1 MVYLSK
7 FVHSSTGKIMMSIL
21 LGFGLATLFRAVCK
35 GKDCLEFHAPSLDE
49 INNKIYKV
57 DNKCYKYVPVAS
69 KCDPNKKI
77 VDFV

>member
-7 FVHSSTGKIMMSIL
+7 FVHSNTGKIMMSIL
-21 LGFGLATLFRAVCK
+21 LGFGLATFFRAVCK
-35 GKDCLEFHAPSLDE
+35 GRGCLEFHAPSLDE

-57 DNKCYKYVPVAS
+57 ENKCYKYIPKAS
-69 KCDPNKKI
+69 KCDNTKKI

>member
-21 LGFGLATLFRAVCK
+21 LGFGLATIFREVCK
-35 GKDCLEFHAPSLDE
+35 GKGCLEFYAPTLDE

-57 DNKCYKYVPVAS
+57 DNKCYKYVPKSA
-69 KCDPNKKI
+69 KCDSSKKI
-77 VDFV
+77 IEFM

>member
-7 FVHSSTGKIMMSIL
+7 FVHSNTGKIMMSIL

-35 GKDCLEFHAPSLDE
+35 GKGCLEFYAPSLDE
-49 INNKIYKV
+49 INNKIYKIG
-57 DNKCYKYVPVAS
+57 NKCYKYTPKAS
-69 KCDPNKKI
+69 KCDNSKKI

>member
-7 FVHSSTGKIMMSIL
+7 FVHSNTGKIIMSIL

-35 GKDCLEFHAPSLDE
+35 GKGCLEFHAPSLDE

-57 DNKCYKYVPVAS
+57 ENKCYKYIPKAS
-69 KCDPNKKI
+69 KCDNTKKI
-77 VDFV
+77 VDFI